1 MCVRFLWMAVL
12 SFAMTA
18 KAEPIGLVLSGGGAK
33 GAYEIGVWKAICERG
48 LDRKIEVISG
58 TSVGGLNAAL
68 FSAVR
73 DPSECER
80 LWRDAVG
87 DAYACNSN
95 VVRNALQRS
104 VDEMDAGISH
114 KDEVTKSDLLAAL
127 ARTALKGLSHAAE
140 SVSNATGGTNTS
152 VGVCDSNRL
161 RDMLQRALPLNGMPS
176 RPVVYVTAVPKGR
189 GGKVAFRLNGLSQED
204 VLERLMATTAI
215 PTVFDAVNI
224 DGVLYVDGSYE
235 AHGGDNIPIDPI
247 RKNHH
252 GVKTIIVV
260 YLKSRGKLTRRLDQK
275 DFLGVKIVEIIPSKN
290 IGRGFGGWQGVFDSS
305 EATNDE
311 LIKLGYKDAKAVF
324 DGSGIISLNR

>member
-1 MCVRFLWMAVL
+1 MAVL
-12 SFAMTA
+12 SFDMAV

-33 GAYEIGVWKAICERG
+33 GAYEIGVWKAICEKG
-48 LDRKIEVISG
+48 LDREIEVISG

-73 DPSECER
+73 DPLECER

-87 DAYACNSN
+87 DAYVCNSN
-95 VVRNALQRS
+95 VVHNTLQRS
-104 VDEMDAGISH
+104 VDEMDANISD

-127 ARTALKGLSHAAE
+127 AKAALRGLSHAAE

-161 RDMLQRALPLNGMPS
+161 RHVLRQSLPVSGIPI
-176 RPVVYVTAVPKGR
+176 RPVVYVTAVPKNR
-189 GGKVAFRLNGLSQED
+189 GGKVAFHLNGLSQGA

-235 AHGGDNIPIDPI
+235 AHGGDNVPIDPI
-247 RKNHH
+247 RKNHLA
-252 GVKTIIVV
+252 VKTIIVV
-260 YLKSRGKLTRRLDQK
+260 YLKSRDKLTRRLVQE
-275 DFLGVKIVEIIPSKN
+275 DFPGVKLVEIIPSKN

-311 LIKLGYKDAKAVF
+311 LIKLGYKDAKAVLRDF
-324 DGSGIISLNR
+324 RRLSLNH

>member
-1 MCVRFLWMAVL
+1 MRMRFLLLAVL
-12 SFAMTA
+12 SFDMAV

-33 GAYEIGVWKAICERG
+33 GAYEIGVWTAICERG
-48 LDRKIEVISG
+48 LDREIEVISG

-95 VVRNALQRS
+95 VVHNTLQRS
-104 VDEMDAGISH
+104 VDEMDANISD
-114 KDEVTKSDLLAAL
+114 KDEVTKSDLLVALAKAAL
-127 ARTALKGLSHAAE
+127 RGLSHAAE

-161 RDMLQRALPLNGMPS
+161 RHVLQRALPVNGIPS
-176 RPVVYVTAVPKGR
+176 RPVVYVTAVPKNR

-204 VLERLMATTAI
+204 VLVRLMATTAI

-235 AHGGDNIPIDPI
+235 AHGGDNIPSDPI
-247 RKNHH
+247 RKNHPT
-252 GVKTIIVV
+252 VKTIIVV
-260 YLKSRGKLTRRLDQK
+260 YLKSREKLTRRLDQK
-275 DFLGVKIVEIIPSKN
+275 DFPGVKIVEIIPSKN

-311 LIKLGYKDAKAVF
+311 LIKLGYIDAKAVF
-324 DGSGIISLNR
+324 EGLGLVSLNR